1 MRKIFLLF
9 SIILCISP
17 ADARTRYRIFAEI
30 PGDSAY
36 VDSVIQVTSVRLSNL
51 IGPIS
56 VDSLDVYVVATED
69 RFRRLAGNAIPDW
82 GAGVAI
88 PFKRR
93 IVIKSPLMLPGQKPL
108 GELVAHEYT
117 HIVLS
122 NAVFRRP
129 VPRWLNEGMAMYASA
144 EWNWGDNL
152 AMSWAVAIG
161 SIIPLNEIEKI
172 NRFYD
177 EQAHTAYA
185 ESYLAFKY
193 FLDTYGQSGLKILL
207 SNFQSGRRFDYAF
220 VAATGAGQKSFERE
234 FSAYLHRRYNL
245 VSLIFDSNL
254 LWILLAALFVVG
266 IILNRFRRKK
276 KLKEFDEY
284 EKYHSTDFDYGDVEE
299 PDENKPWD

>member
-1 MRKIFLLF
+1 
-9 SIILCISP
+9 
-17 ADARTRYRIFAEI
+17 
-30 PGDSAY
+30 
-36 VDSVIQVTSVRLSNL
+36 
-51 IGPIS
+51 
-56 VDSLDVYVVATED
+56 
-69 RFRRLAGNAIPDW
+69 
-82 GAGVAI
+82 
-88 PFKRR
+88 
-93 IVIKSPLMLPGQKPL
+93 MLPGQKPL